1 MPGPGVTAEARA
13 RRPPPGE
20 LGGRL
25 GGLSLRRQ
33 VMVLATWPLLEQLMG
48 FLVSAVDLILAGRMT
63 EGAERI
69 AVMDAL
75 GLGGYVAWLMMI

>member
-1 MPGPGVTAEARA
+1 MPGPGVTAERRA
-13 RRPPPGE
+13 RRGTPGE

-48 FLVSAVDLILAGRMT
+48 FMLL
-63 EGAERI
+63 
-69 AVMDAL
+69 
-75 GLGGYVAWLMMI
+75 LGGEPWDTINSLMKRYKK